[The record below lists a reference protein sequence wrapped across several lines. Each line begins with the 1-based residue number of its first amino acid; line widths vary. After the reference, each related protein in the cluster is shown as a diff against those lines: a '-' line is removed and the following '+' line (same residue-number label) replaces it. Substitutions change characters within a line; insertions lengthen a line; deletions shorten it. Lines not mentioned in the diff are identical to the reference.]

1 MVCAYLCVMCSC
13 SNRTV
18 SKCFDKYRDA
28 CRAQAVIERTRGIV
42 FELLES
48 TGELEVAD
56 LDADTKKLR
65 SEINGFQID
74 AIRSR
79 LK

>member
-1 MVCAYLCVMCSC
+1 MASY

-18 SKCFDKYRDA
+18 SKCFDKYCDA
-28 CRAQAVIERTRGIV
+28 CRAQTVMERAKGTA

-48 TGELEVAD
+48 TAELKVKD
-56 LDADTKKLR
+56 LDTDTKKL
-65 SEINGFQID
+65 SAEINGFQID

-79 LK
+79 FE